1 MPAALDDEA
10 QAMGAGE
17 IKCRGDVGCS
27 LGSDD
32 IGARDRTP
40 GVQPAGALVQP
51 RLAPE
56 IKGIGEELSHRRI
69 SAIGQG
75 DRRPPTARLRASHSA
90 ALGQP
95 GMPGLAQ
102 LGATVAVGAA
112 RGAAAPTATVAP
124 SWARPGMPGWPSA
137 AEWDALNRAVGGRR
151 SP

>member
-69 SAIGQG
+69 SEIGQG

-112 RGAAAPTATVAP
+112 RSAAAAPKRSRRFIA
-124 SWARPGMPGWPSA
+124 ARSTHQKSAGSEALPLPGRSA
-137 AEWDALNRAVGGRR
+137 AE
-151 SP
+151 